1 MKDLSSNDFAKQSLA
16 QAIEEMKSLQGE
28 DFSINT
34 INLAELQR
42 RTGISRQRLR
52 TLKANGFK
60 YLPHARTGRSNQTS
74 VLDGYTAIIDNL
86 LKQGVTNSK
95 VCMQRITE
103 YGYAGSLSTVKRYIS
118 THKGLVPAKRQLVA
132 PQGSRGHRFITEPGE
147 AFQMDWGFAKV
158 ILWTGIQCCLF
169 CHGMSSL
176 W

>member
-60 YLPHARTGRSNQTS
+60 
-74 VLDGYTAIIDNL
+74 
-86 LKQGVTNSK
+86 
-95 VCMQRITE
+95 
-103 YGYAGSLSTVKRYIS
+103 
-118 THKGLVPAKRQLVA
+118 
-132 PQGSRGHRFITEPGE
+132 
-147 AFQMDWGFAKV
+147 
-158 ILWTGIQCCLF
+158 
-169 CHGMSSL
+169 
-176 W
+176 

>member
-86 LKQGVTNSK
+86 LKQGVWYVLLRKTSL
-95 VCMQRITE
+95 R
-103 YGYAGSLSTVKRYIS
+103 AGSSTITVTLMRLHWNGACS
-118 THKGLVPAKRQLVA
+118 TMDNSADILVTHELKLVDL
-132 PQGSRGHRFITEPGE
+132 TEP
-147 AFQMDWGFAKV
+147 
-158 ILWTGIQCCLF
+158 
-169 CHGMSSL
+169 
-176 W
+176 